1 MIAAMRTMF
10 QEIRPRFWPS
20 VIAACGVT
28 LLLALGTWQVVRLF
42 EKRAIND
49 LRAARLAMAEAAL
62 PAELADPA
70 SWEFRR
76 VTVQGRLSAAPE
88 LYLPCR
94 SQRGNEGTCV
104 LVALA
109 RAAGPPLLVNR
120 GWVPPSRKDPARRPA
135 VQPDAEVT
143 LTGVLRVAAQRT
155 RFMPDNDPAKNVWF
169 FYDLPA
175 MAAALGQP
183 ALAPFYLEAAADPA
197 AAPGAPI
204 GGQTR
209 FQLPDN
215 HLGYALTWFAL
226 AIALAVIFVLSQ
238 REARKP

>member
-1 MIAAMRTMF
+1 MHALLRDF
-10 QEIRPRFWPS
+10 RPRFWPS
-20 VIAACGVT
+20 VIAGCGVA
-28 LLLALGTWQVVRLF
+28 LLLSLGTWQVFRLF
-42 EKRAIND
+42 EKRAVNG
-49 LRAARLAMAEAAL
+49 LRAERLEMAEAQL
-62 PAELADPA
+62 PAALADPA

-76 VTVQGRLSAAPE
+76 VVLRGAFEHSRE

-104 LVALA
+104 LTVLR
-109 RAAGPPLLVNR
+109 RAEGAPVLVNR
-120 GWVPPSRKDPARRPA
+120 GWVPPARKDPARRPA
-135 VQPDAEVT
+135 AQREGEAE
-143 LTGVLRVAAQRT
+143 LRGVLRVAQQRT

-175 MAAALGQP
+175 MERALGV
-183 ALAPFYLEAAADPA
+183 ADLAPFYLEAAVDPR
-197 AAPGAPI
+197 APDGSPL

-215 HLGYALTWFAL
+215 HLGYAFTWFAL

-238 REARKP
+238 RQERKP

>member
-1 MIAAMRTMF
+1 MIVEMRAFF
-10 QEIRPRFWPS
+10 QDLRPRFWPS
-20 VIAACGVT
+20 VIAACGIT
-28 LLLALGTWQVVRLF
+28 LLLALGSWQVFRLF

-49 LRAARLAMAEAAL
+49 LRAARLAMAETAL
-62 PAELADPA
+62 PPELADPA
-70 SWEFRR
+70 TWEFRR
-76 VTVQGRLSAAPE
+76 VTVKGRLSAAPE

-135 VQPDAEVT
+135 LLPDTDVT
-143 LTGVLRVAAQRT
+143 LSGVLRVAAQRT

-175 MAAALGQP
+175 MAAALGHP
-183 ALAPFYLEAAADPA
+183 TLAPFYLEAAADPNA
-197 AAPGAPI
+197 PPGAPL

-226 AIALAVIFVLSQ
+226 AVALAVIFVLSQ